1 MNMGTVWAN
10 LREVLAK
17 KDLAIE
23 NHGFKDERHTHTY
36 ISLRIQRWIYLLS
49 FGYVASQA
57 DRLIYIDPTTKN
69 SYICRRGF
77 SDNLWVEFG
86 ILPQA

>member
-36 ISLRIQRWIYLLS
+36 IY
-49 FGYVASQA
+49 
-57 DRLIYIDPTTKN
+57 P
-69 SYICRRGF
+69 
-77 SDNLWVEFG
+77 
-86 ILPQA
+86 